1 MSDLRNLPEPVL
13 ERLQDLDLGDRQ
25 RTFNG
30 FDITQ
35 RGNLLEARTFTA
47 LERRLEEDGTPVT
60 EGYATV
66 YGRSYDV
73 LGGPDMGGFRET
85 IADGAATKSVRDRDN
100 VFLLFDHD
108 GVPMAS
114 IRGGGLKLWS
124 DSTGLGHEARLD
136 PRSTSAMDIYYA
148 LERGDLDSMSF
159 AFRVM
164 QGGQTWNDDYTERTI
179 TEVRLYDVS
188 VVKFPANPYAI
199 AQPRSTEPVLQESR
213 GMSLSLARAQYEA
226 LSLHI

>member
-1 MSDLRNLPEPVL
+1 MSDLRNLPEPVMD
-13 ERLQDLDLGDRQ
+13 RLADADLGDRQ
-25 RTFNG
+25 RDFNG
-30 FDITQ
+30 FDINQ
-35 RGNLLEARTFTA
+35 RGDLLEARAFA
-47 LERRLEEDGTPVT
+47 SVERRLEEDGTPVIN
-60 EGYATV
+60 GYATV

-85 IADGAATKSVRDRDN
+85 IAPGAATKSVNDRDN

-114 IRGGGLKLWS
+114 IRGGGLSLWS
-124 DSTGLGHEARLD
+124 DKTGLGHEARLD
-136 PRSTSAMDIYYA
+136 PRSSSAMDIYYA

-164 QGGQTWNDDYTERTI
+164 HGGQEWNADYTERTI
-179 TEVRLYDVS
+179 TEVRVFDVS
-188 VVKFPANPYAI
+188 VVKFPANPYAV